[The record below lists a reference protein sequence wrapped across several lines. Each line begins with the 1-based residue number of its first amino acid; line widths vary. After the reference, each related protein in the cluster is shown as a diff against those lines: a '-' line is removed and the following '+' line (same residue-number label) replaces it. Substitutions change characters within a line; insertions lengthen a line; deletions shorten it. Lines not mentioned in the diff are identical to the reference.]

1 MKIVRG
7 AVFGV
12 GLKAAQILGIGFI
25 WFCKRFCKKNRG
37 LKFSPLCT
45 RSRGRTGTT
54 LLSLVFETNA
64 STDSA
69 IRANRSLHANRDCKC
84 IKNSPNQKFWAEFIR
99 FQGRSPRK
107 PAAPTSVR
115 TARQHPR
122 TRLRTARARR
132 CPARPGTTQ
141 YNPTQLSTTR
151 HDLARLSTTHH
162 CPALSGTTQH
172 NSVQPS
178 TARQTQRAPV
188 RPVTARDGRR
198 HGFSAPWRCPPAP
211 SARRC
216 WPPGPSPPNGNGQ
229 AASRRSSRPPRRFA
243 RARCG

>member
-1 MKIVRG
+1 MIDYS
-7 AVFGV
+7 
-12 GLKAAQILGIGFI
+12 ILNSFH
-25 WFCKRFCKKNRG
+25 R
-37 LKFSPLCT
+37 T

-115 TARQHPR
+115 TARQHPPH
-122 TRLRTARARR
+122 TALHHPVRH
-132 CPARPGTTQ
+132 CPSRPSTTQ
-141 YNPTQLSTTR
+141 HDSARLSTPQHNPTQLSTTR
-151 HDLARLSTTHH
+151 H
-162 CPALSGTTQH
+162 CPSL
-172 NSVQPS
+172 
-178 TARQTQRAPV
+178 
-188 RPVTARDGRR
+188 PVTARDGRR

-229 AASRRSSRPPRRFA
+229 AASRQSSRPPLRFA

>member
-1 MKIVRG
+1 MYKK
-7 AVFGV
+7 FT
-12 GLKAAQILGIGFI
+12 KPKILGRIYSLSGPEPT
-25 WFCKRFCKKNRG
+25 K
-37 LKFSPLCT
+37 T
-45 RSRGRTGTT
+45 RRT
-54 LLSLVFETNA
+54 
-64 STDSA
+64 D
-69 IRANRSLHANRDCKC
+69 IRPH
-84 IKNSPNQKFWAEFIR
+84 
-99 FQGRSPRK
+99 
-107 PAAPTSVR
+107 R
-115 TARQHPR
+115 TATPPH
-122 TRLRTARARR
+122 TASHRPARR

-141 YNPTQLSTTR
+141 YNPTQLSTTQ

-229 AASRRSSRPPRRFA
+229 AASKRSSRPPRRFA

>member
-1 MKIVRG
+1 MGKIQ
-7 AVFGV
+7 
-12 GLKAAQILGIGFI
+12 KN
-25 WFCKRFCKKNRG
+25 KNRLIFIYQQIKRSDFTG
-37 LKFSPLCT
+37 T

-115 TARQHPR
+115 TARQHPPH
-122 TRLRTARARR
+122 TALHHPVR
-132 CPARPGTTQ
+132 
-141 YNPTQLSTTR
+141 
-151 HDLARLSTTHH
+151 H
-162 CPALSGTTQH
+162 CPAL
-172 NSVQPS
+172 
-178 TARQTQRAPV
+178 
-188 RPVTARDGRR
+188 PVTARDGRR

-229 AASRRSSRPPRRFA
+229 AASRQSSRPPRRFA